1 MATERDLNVSLHKKE
16 TNEVLNLYPE
26 TKTENV
32 HVTDEQTLDKYLSLQ
47 NKINESYSN
56 DSKKLS
62 NIDEGAQKNQNAFSA
77 VKSGNFLVEADKEK
91 DALELVAGS
100 NISIDIINDKVTFSA
115 GKTDV
120 TKADATTDGLMSSK
134 DYKKLQNI
142 EEGANNYTHP
152 SSGVVPDTYIRVTVD
167 KNGHVT
173 KGNND
178 VLKISEGGTGVSTL
192 LELKNLLGSN
202 EIDME
207 YSVKENSSNPV
218 TSSGIYKA
226 LQEKANTNHGNH
238 VPDSSDSPDSFSF
251 LKEGNVWESI
261 PDGNTSK
268 KGVVQLTNEI
278 GESESLAV
286 SQKGLKTLSETIS
299 TKIDNLKGNPESG
312 LDTLEKL
319 ATQVKAN
326 SSELSSHIGNTTV
339 HITADERKK
348 WNAKSDVKL
357 DTELSNTSTNAISNK
372 AVTEALSSKANSSDL
387 SNHTGN
393 NTIHITDAERTKW
406 NAKSDVK
413 LDTELSN
420 TSTNAISNK
429 AVTEA
434 ITSHT
439 GNSSIH
445 ITDAERTKWNNA
457 AAGTV
462 TVDSALSSTS
472 ENPVQNKVVNSALSS
487 KANSSKLTSH
497 TGNTTV
503 HITADERTKWNG
515 ILEKAKAYTDEKYG
529 SIDKMDFYVIESGT
543 HESIT
548 SPSKSLIYLEKAS
561 SGTQYESWIY
571 RDKWMNIGSDDLN
584 LDNYYNKTEVV
595 NLINNSKL
603 TVDSALSST
612 SENPVQNKVVKTEL
626 DKKASS
632 ETVTSHIGNNTIHI
646 TADERKK
653 WNAKSDVKLD
663 TELSNTSTNAIS
675 NKAVTEALSSKA
687 NSSDLSNHTGNTSYH
702 VSEEDRKKWNN
713 AAAGTVTVDSALSS
727 TSENPIQNKVV
738 NSALSSKANSSD
750 LSNHTGNNTIH
761 ITDAE
766 RTKWNAKSDVKLDT
780 ELSNTST
787 NAISNKAVTEA
798 LGSKANSSDL
808 TNKVDK
814 VTGKGLSTNDFTN
827 ALKSNYDSA
836 YSHSTSSHAP
846 SNAERN
852 VIVGIQKNGTD
863 LTPNT
868 STRKVNITVPT
879 KVSELT
885 NDSKYIT
892 EHPTVGTDTDT
903 TSSKSI
909 NITTGDSFDVV
920 DSVTRDSNGHV
931 TKINVKTV
939 TVSKHDNSGGGVVRS
954 TTAPTDTTVLWI
966 DISGTDAIPKYYNGT
981 AWVILPAVWG

>member
-393 NTIHITDAERTKW
+393 TSYHVSEEDRKKWNNAAAGTVTVDSALSSTSENPIQNKVVNSALSSKANSSDLSNHTGNNTIHITDAERTKW

-675 NKAVTEALSSKA
+675 NKAVTEAL
-687 NSSDLSNHTGNTSYH
+687 
-702 VSEEDRKKWNN
+702 
-713 AAAGTVTVDSALSS
+713 
-727 TSENPIQNKVV
+727 
-738 NSALSSKANSSD
+738 
-750 LSNHTGNNTIH
+750 
-761 ITDAE
+761 
-766 RTKWNAKSDVKLDT
+766 
-780 ELSNTST
+780 
-787 NAISNKAVTEA
+787 
-798 LGSKANSSDL
+798 GSKANSSDL